1 MVRRW
6 AGQRFDMVTGETVL
20 VRDAKMARNNRVN
33 LELDGGAGV
42 FYLTGDEL
50 EKNLRDRGSNC

>member
-1 MVRRW
+1 MVRHWVGTHHQMR
-6 AGQRFDMVTGETVL
+6 TGETVV

-50 EKNLRDRGSNC
+50 EKNLQDRGCNT

>member
-1 MVRRW
+1 MVRKW
-6 AGQRFDMVTGETVL
+6 VGTHHQMLTGETVV

-42 FYLTGDEL
+42 FYLTGNEL
-50 EKNLRDRGSNC
+50 EKNLRERGSNC